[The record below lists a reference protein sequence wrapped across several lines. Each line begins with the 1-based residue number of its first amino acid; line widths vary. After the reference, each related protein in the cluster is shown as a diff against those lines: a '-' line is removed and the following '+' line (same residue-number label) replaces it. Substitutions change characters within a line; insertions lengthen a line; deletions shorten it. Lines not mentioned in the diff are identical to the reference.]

1 MDFIR
6 NNVPSVMGN
15 PLPNHTGPIVNAIM
29 EDSGIKVKTKMDEIK
44 SSMDEVYY
52 VMVKMR
58 VIPKKEIS
66 FKENEVR
73 CFCHMSSANHT
84 IRKCEDFK
92 NLLQAMMDREEIEF
106 FEEMIEESVNVI
118 TDAKFVGKSSFK
130 RLKPLTIFFE
140 DDSIPIANT
149 TMHHT
154 KLIVKVLSLFP
165 YMDNKMVPW
174 NYNCS
179 YMNESVAENILGI
192 GNMT

>member
-1 MDFIR
+1 M
-6 NNVPSVMGN
+6 
-15 PLPNHTGPIVNAIM
+15 
-29 EDSGIKVKTKMDEIK
+29 
-44 SSMDEVYY
+44 
-52 VMVKMR
+52 MVKMR

-92 NLLQAMMDREEIEF
+92 NLLQAMMDRREIEF

-140 DDSIPIANT
+140 DDSIQLDNPTI
-149 TMHHT
+149 HQP
-154 KLIVKVLSLFP
+154 KLIIEVPSLFP
-165 YMDNKMVPW
+165 YKDNKMVP
-174 NYNCS
+174 
-179 YMNESVAENILGI
+179 
-192 GNMT
+192 